1 MNPLLVKPV
10 AFKTSGPVNQIER
23 PLLARVAESVYWCA
37 RYVERAEHIAR
48 VALVTGQVGMDTGD
62 LEPQL
67 RDRLWLGALEALELG
82 HLAESDS
89 ARPPELVMEGLLNP
103 DQPGSI
109 TSCITAAR
117 DNARSVRGEISNEMW
132 QVLNEL
138 YWNLRDDDLPADRS
152 RRAAD
157 QRTSDEFFQHLIR
170 GSLLFQGVTDQT
182 LAHGQRWNFA
192 IAGRMLERADA
203 TCRIIGARSRF
214 LADAG
219 DRMETPLRNIHL
231 MAALRMC
238 GCLEAY
244 RRQHHNRLDVQQVAG
259 FTLLQ
264 ADNPRSVRHAVE
276 QAHQAVE
283 RIADS
288 SGVVGVD
295 QTERVLGRLVARL
308 EYAEVDD
315 IAIEGAESFLAEVR
329 RVVSQANEALHRRY
343 FMG

>member
-1 MNPLLVKPV
+1 MNRVLVKP
-10 AFKTSGPVNQIER
+10 ANYSASGPVNQIER
-23 PLLARVAESVYWCA
+23 PLLARVAESVYWCS

-48 VALVTGQVGMDTGD
+48 VAWITGQVNMDTGD
-62 LEPQL
+62 LEPEL
-67 RDRLWLGALEALELG
+67 RDRLWQGVLEALELG
-82 HLAESDS
+82 HVTGSTQSTPQA
-89 ARPPELVMEGLLNP
+89 VMERLL
-103 DQPGSI
+103 DAQQPGSI
-109 TSCITAAR
+109 TACITAAR

-138 YWNLRDDDLPADRS
+138 YWSLRDVPATDT
-152 RRAAD
+152 AKETTDALF
-157 QRTSDEFFQHLIR
+157 QRLIR

-192 IAGRMLERADA
+192 TAGRMLERADA
-203 TCRIIGARSRF
+203 TCRIIGARTRF

-219 DRMETPLRNIHL
+219 TRMETPLRNIHL

-244 RRQHHNRLDVQQVAG
+244 RRQHLNRLDVQQVAG

-276 QAHQAVE
+276 QAHAAVE

-288 SGVVGVD
+288 SGVIGVD

-315 IAIEGAESFLAEVR
+315 IASEGTESFLAEVR